1 MKDDK
6 FCVSK
11 TVAFLVSLI
20 VIVGGIFYVMNYA
33 NTTKLTTD
41 SEAAGGKCTFASVA
55 RYPAGC
61 GVTSGTNKGFS
72 TAMGTKFVEDSS
84 RNYFDRVRTS
94 KLISRCCVAVP
105 EGQTTAPPDSA
116 GIKAQQDAC
125 AAQANQIVA
134 KNGQR
139 CTYYDGG
146 WQIKNKYVY
155 CTVKMSDD
163 FNACSPA
170 IGSALATTTP
180 KSLETLCRAKA
191 NTVVPGSKY
200 TSPNQNVT
208 CLVYT
213 GGYRSGNQS
222 LTPVSGDL
230 KGCLRVS
237 KADLWDESAGALAT
251 SNCP

>member
-33 NTTKLTTD
+33 NTKKLTTD
-41 SEAAGGKCTFASVA
+41 SEAAGGKCTFVSVS
-55 RYPAGC
+55 RYPGGC
-61 GVTSGTNKGFS
+61 ADYA
-72 TAMGTKFVEDSS
+72 TAMKTGFLPDTS
-84 RNYFDRVRTS
+84 RDYSRKVGGVDT
-94 KLISRCCVAVP
+94 LISRCCVGIPKNQVVL
-105 EGQTTAPPDSA
+105 PPDSA
-116 GIKAQQDAC
+116 EITAQQAAC
-125 AAQANQIVA
+125 AAKKGEIAA
-134 KNGQR
+134 KSGER
-139 CTYYDGG
+139 CTYYDGR
-146 WQIKNKYVY
+146 WQIRNKYVY

-170 IGSALATTTP
+170 VGSTMSDTTP
-180 KSLETLCRAKA
+180 TSLKTACAALK

-200 TSPNQNVT
+200 TSPNKNVT
-208 CLVYT
+208 CLVYS

-222 LTPVSGDL
+222 LTPVAGDL
-230 KGCLRVS
+230 KGCLRLS
-237 KADLWDESAGALAT
+237 KADLWDETAGALAT